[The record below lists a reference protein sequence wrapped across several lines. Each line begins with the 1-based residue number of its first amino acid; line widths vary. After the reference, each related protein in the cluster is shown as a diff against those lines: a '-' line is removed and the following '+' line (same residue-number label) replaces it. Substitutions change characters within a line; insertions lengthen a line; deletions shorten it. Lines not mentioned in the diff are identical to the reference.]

1 MHEAAKM
8 NKKKLQACVRNNFLH
23 ENFDARR
30 CFALLVKILF
40 VYGDS
45 RMEPP
50 VAYLVPV
57 RNESNISGI
66 LAKMIQDENCALLGH
81 YAGSNGSS
89 LPTFRETDLSH
100 LQGSGIQV
108 TLEDGTDR
116 LSQNFGKELPLL
128 AA

>member
-8 NKKKLQACVRNNFLH
+8 NKKKLKACVRNIFLH

-30 CFALLVKILF
+30 CFALLVIFFFLC
-40 VYGDS
+40 GDS
-45 RMEPP
+45 LVEPP
-50 VAYLVPV
+50 VAYFMSV

-66 LAKMIQDENCALLGH
+66 LDKMIQDENCALLGH
-81 YAGSNGSS
+81 YAGSNSNS

-100 LQGSGIQV
+100 FQGFGIQV

-116 LSQNFGKELPLL
+116 LSQNFGKKLPLL